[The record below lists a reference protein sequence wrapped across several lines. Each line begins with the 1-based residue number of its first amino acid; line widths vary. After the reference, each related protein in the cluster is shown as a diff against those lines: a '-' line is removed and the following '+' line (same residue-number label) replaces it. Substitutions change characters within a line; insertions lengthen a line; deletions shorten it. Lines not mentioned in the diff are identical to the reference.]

1 MNSSEGQLRFD
12 TVWTCTEEGQRSG
25 LKMELPGRSK
35 KGRFTDIRNE
45 GGHAESY
52 IHFNVLDNNTVL

>member
-25 LKMELPGRSK
+25 LKIELPGRSK
-35 KGRFTDIRNE
+35 KGRFTDICNE
-45 GGHAESY
+45 GGHAESWCDRGGL
-52 IHFNVLDNNTVL
+52 HSGS